1 MKRKI
6 LSSLLVAGVVL
17 VSLAALAATKT
28 QAATKTYVLKSV
40 NVTLPDSDRP
50 MPDGPGLAAVQNNCV
65 SCHSAGMILNQPAMP
80 QASWQAEVAKMRNVY
95 KAPVADKDVPDIV
108 GYLTAVK
115 GPK

>member
-1 MKRKI
+1 MRAI
-6 LSSLLVAGVVL
+6 LFVATLLCAPAFAQ
-17 VSLAALAATKT
+17 SI
-28 QAATKTYVLKSV
+28 
-40 NVTLPDSDRP
+40 LPEGKAKP
-50 MPDGPGLAAVQNNCV
+50 VIENNCV

-95 KAPVADKDVPDIV
+95 KAPVGDKDVPDIV